1 VEDVKNNKKLK
12 GFTLIEALISILL
25 FSIVIVG
32 ISYLITNSATYT
44 RDRIITECLVNAAN
58 SAIEACRGGRNIDN
72 FNCGGLN
79 VDIDINIDCSSI
91 TIPSNTWD
99 ANCED
104 VTVTARY
111 GDNIHTLRDMVC
123 KFGGA

>member
-1 VEDVKNNKKLK
+1 MLKNNKKLK
-12 GFTLIEALISILL
+12 GFTLIEALIAILL
-25 FSIVIVG
+25 VSIVIVS
-32 ISYLITNSATYT
+32 ISSLITESVFSTKK
-44 RDRIITECLVNAAN
+44 RIIYECLVNAAN
-58 SAIEACRGGRNIDN
+58 SAIEACRGGKNISS

-79 VDIDINIDCSSI
+79 ISININTDCSSI

-111 GDNIHTLRDMVC
+111 GNTTHTLRDMVC